1 MPRSISTLLPSA
13 SAYAGAARLTTS
25 GAVSGDGRAA
35 VRDHRASASWGDL
48 SLSPEGDL
56 PHGGGRGP
64 LPGDLPASLSRV
76 PHARPGGQRPGVAL
90 RDRDQPLPQ
99 SLSLR
104 ETPAGRAPGRI
115 GRAPRSRS
123 RGPGA
128 RGAVRRGPN
137 ASRDHGA
144 GASAEAT
151 PGVRHAQDP
160 RPRLRSDRPKPRLL
174 GGKRASARL
183 SGAPQDPAEP
193 QRSRACARRRRR
205 KAGIACRSDRT
216 SRGRGPALREPTQH
230 GATAMKRKPQVCVEI
245 EPDLVAAATGDAEPG
260 AARRVEQHIDSCGAC
275 RGEYDRYR
283 EIEGVV
289 GALRGAPAAA
299 ESVARARRG
308 LESRLADLK
317 SRLVSYR
324 VFSSPLGRIL
334 IARSEHGVSL
344 VEYLDGGV
352 DLSTSRLRRIA
363 GVELQEDGAEI
374 ETLYRELVEYLRGD
388 RTRLEWPLDLRLARS
403 DFHRSVLRA
412 TAAVPYGAVTSYAGI
427 AAEIGKPAATRAV
440 AQALRW
446 NPLPI
451 VVPCHRI
458 IGTSGALTGY
468 SGNKV
473 GLKQQLL
480 AVEGIQA
487 IGTRSDSRGAR
498 NLLYPYDS

>member
-1 MPRSISTLLPSA
+1 
-13 SAYAGAARLTTS
+13 
-25 GAVSGDGRAA
+25 
-35 VRDHRASASWGDL
+35 
-48 SLSPEGDL
+48 
-56 PHGGGRGP
+56 
-64 LPGDLPASLSRV
+64 
-76 PHARPGGQRPGVAL
+76 
-90 RDRDQPLPQ
+90 
-99 SLSLR
+99 
-104 ETPAGRAPGRI
+104 
-115 GRAPRSRS
+115 
-123 RGPGA
+123 
-128 RGAVRRGPN
+128 
-137 ASRDHGA
+137 
-144 GASAEAT
+144 
-151 PGVRHAQDP
+151 
-160 RPRLRSDRPKPRLL
+160 
-174 GGKRASARL
+174 
-183 SGAPQDPAEP
+183 
-193 QRSRACARRRRR
+193 
-205 KAGIACRSDRT
+205 
-216 SRGRGPALREPTQH
+216 
-230 GATAMKRKPQVCVEI
+230 MKRKSQVCVEI

-275 RGEYDRYR
+275 RGEYHRYR

-299 ESVARARRG
+299 ESVARARQG

-374 ETLYRELVEYLRGD
+374 ETLYRELMEYLHGD

-412 TAAVPYGAVTSYAGI
+412 TAAIPYGAVTSYAGI

-487 IGTRSDSRGAR
+487 VGTRNDSRVAR
-498 NLLYPYDS
+498 NMLYHYDRNDQHEYCLPTCGDIARRPIGPVTLLASRELAGAMGLVPCSACRPDLHPLAA

>member
-1 MPRSISTLLPSA
+1 M
-13 SAYAGAARLTTS
+13 
-25 GAVSGDGRAA
+25 
-35 VRDHRASASWGDL
+35 
-48 SLSPEGDL
+48 
-56 PHGGGRGP
+56 
-64 LPGDLPASLSRV
+64 
-76 PHARPGGQRPGVAL
+76 
-90 RDRDQPLPQ
+90 
-99 SLSLR
+99 
-104 ETPAGRAPGRI
+104 
-115 GRAPRSRS
+115 
-123 RGPGA
+123 
-128 RGAVRRGPN
+128 
-137 ASRDHGA
+137 
-144 GASAEAT
+144 
-151 PGVRHAQDP
+151 
-160 RPRLRSDRPKPRLL
+160 
-174 GGKRASARL
+174 
-183 SGAPQDPAEP
+183 
-193 QRSRACARRRRR
+193 
-205 KAGIACRSDRT
+205 
-216 SRGRGPALREPTQH
+216 
-230 GATAMKRKPQVCVEI
+230 EI

-275 RGEYDRYR
+275 RGEYHRYR

-299 ESVARARRG
+299 ESVARARQG

-374 ETLYRELVEYLRGD
+374 ETLYRELMEYLRGD

-412 TAAVPYGAVTSYAGI
+412 TAAIPYGAVTSYAGI

-487 IGTRSDSRGAR
+487 VGTRNDSRVAR
-498 NLLYPYDS
+498 NMLYHYDRNDQHEYCLPTCGDIARRPIGPVTLLASRELAGVMGLVPCSACRPDLHPLAA